1 MPCGHAIGPDS
12 LTMYCRSL
20 LDSGLYRFLC
30 PWLDPNDSRV
40 GCPVEWD
47 FVVIRRLAVLS
58 DEERQEFER
67 KISENYLRRAVNI
80 QISRDAANVNSVFSV
95 ATGSFKRVPELSL
108 LLQARQLARSSRVCP
123 ACSSGGRQRFE
134 FCWYC
139 LNKWRSAGT
148 DKCGNDICSG
158 KDPRIA
164 ILAAAPVK
172 EIVGV
177 KDVPGRRACIH
188 CGMIIEHVRS
198 CKHMKCIC
206 GQEFCFICL
215 KPKNSEGNWQCGS
228 FNAPFPCP
236 DLAGGLSA
244 SSFFDSTSPS
254 AAASAGVSVDND
266 AGLTSS
272 TMAGDFK
279 CWNLAKSAANRT
291 ADSVRLFVQAGRPYR
306 LRAIRITCT
315 STGTRCSWSSDI
327 RQTQSATLRP
337 TPAASDLVWLRR
349 AAQAVQP
356 IGAAQVEQPPGALD
370 YKFGAIAEAQLAE
383 ARFRLCWRQRKLC
396 PQARV
401 TPRFSSEAGQESEC
415 QALLELAK
423 TFGAASA
430 AAFFSFLNWNRI
442 DMTSIATAMN

>member
-1 MPCGHAIGPDS
+1 MDNLLQIFVKDFNSRTETVSILKDAQIKDLFSKLEEKTGLEPGTYQMVYASKTIDFEQHKDKHLSDFHLENHANLHMVLRLPGGSRLRELDDCIELTEEPDMITWDDDKDNLRVKMPCGHAIGPDS

-80 QISRDAANVNSVFSV
+80 QECPSCHSYCKRVSSRDR
-95 ATGSFKRVPELSL
+95 RV
-108 LLQARQLARSSRVCP
+108 VCP

-188 CGMIIEHVRS
+188 CGMIIEHVRF

-228 FNAPFPCP
+228 FNAP
-236 DLAGGLSA
+236 
-244 SSFFDSTSPS
+244 
-254 AAASAGVSVDND
+254 
-266 AGLTSS
+266 
-272 TMAGDFK
+272 
-279 CWNLAKSAANRT
+279 
-291 ADSVRLFVQAGRPYR
+291 
-306 LRAIRITCT
+306 CT
-315 STGTRCSWSSDI
+315 I
-327 RQTQSATLRP
+327 APRQTQ
-337 TPAASDLVWLRR
+337 V
-349 AAQAVQP
+349 
-356 IGAAQVEQPPGALD
+356 PG
-370 YKFGAIAEAQLAE
+370 E
-383 ARFRLCWRQRKLC
+383 
-396 PQARV
+396 
-401 TPRFSSEAGQESEC
+401 
-415 QALLELAK
+415 
-423 TFGAASA
+423 
-430 AAFFSFLNWNRI
+430 
-442 DMTSIATAMN
+442 

>member
-67 KISENYLRRAVNI
+67 KISENYLRRAECPSCHSYCKRVS
-80 QISRDAANVNSVFSV
+80 SRDR
-95 ATGSFKRVPELSL
+95 RV
-108 LLQARQLARSSRVCP
+108 VCP

-172 EIVGV
+172 EIVGTCPV
-177 KDVPGRRACIH
+177 ARACIH
-188 CGMIIEHVRS
+188 CGMIIEHVRF

-215 KPKNSEGNWQCGS
+215 KPKKQRGQLAVRQLQRPVYNCSKANS
-228 FNAPFPCP
+228 
-236 DLAGGLSA
+236 GL
-244 SSFFDSTSPS
+244 
-254 AAASAGVSVDND
+254 V
-266 AGLTSS
+266 
-272 TMAGDFK
+272 
-279 CWNLAKSAANRT
+279 
-291 ADSVRLFVQAGRPYR
+291 
-306 LRAIRITCT
+306 
-315 STGTRCSWSSDI
+315 
-327 RQTQSATLRP
+327 
-337 TPAASDLVWLRR
+337 R
-349 AAQAVQP
+349 AAVH
-356 IGAAQVEQPPGALD
+356 
-370 YKFGAIAEAQLAE
+370 
-383 ARFRLCWRQRKLC
+383 
-396 PQARV
+396 
-401 TPRFSSEAGQESEC
+401 T
-415 QALLELAK
+415 LL
-423 TFGAASA
+423 
-430 AAFFSFLNWNRI
+430 SFEV
-442 DMTSIATAMN
+442 A